1 MDGERDMPKG
11 AFVVIAEFRVK
22 PDAMDAFLDAA
33 RDDATHSVRDEP
45 GCRQFD
51 VVRPETGNNVVF
63 YEVYDDRQAFDDHL
77 KTPHLDRFR
86 EAFPALIE
94 EELPVRFLNRQWL

>member
-1 MDGERDMPKG
+1 MPNG

-22 PDAMDAFLDAA
+22 PDAMDAFLNAA
-33 RDDATHSVRDEP
+33 QDDAKHSVQHEP

-51 VVRPETGNNVVF
+51 VVRPESGNNVVF
-63 YEVYDDRQAFDDHL
+63 YEVYDSREAFDDHL

>member
-1 MDGERDMPKG
+1 MDGERDMPNG

-22 PDAMDAFLDAA
+22 PDAMDAFLNAA
-33 RDDATHSVRDEP
+33 QDDAKHSVQDEP

-51 VVRPETGNNVVF
+51 VVRPDSGNNVVF
-63 YEVYDDRQAFDDHL
+63 YEVYDSREAFDDHL

>member
-1 MDGERDMPKG
+1 MDGERDMPNG

-22 PDAMDAFLDAA
+22 PDAMDAFLNAA
-33 RDDATHSVRDEP
+33 QDDAKHSVQDEP

-51 VVRPETGNNVVF
+51 VVRPESGNNVVF
-63 YEVYDDRQAFDDHL
+63 YEVYDSREAFDDHL

-86 EAFPALIE
+86 EAVPALIE

>member
-1 MDGERDMPKG
+1 MDGERDMPNG

-22 PDAMDAFLDAA
+22 PDAMDVFLNAA
-33 RDDATHSVRDEP
+33 QDDATHSVQDEP

-51 VVRPETGNNVVF
+51 VVRPESGNNVVF
-63 YEVYDDRQAFDDHL
+63 YEVYDSREAFDDHL
-77 KTPHLDRFR
+77 KTPHLNRFR

>member
-1 MDGERDMPKG
+1 M
-11 AFVVIAEFRVK
+11 
-22 PDAMDAFLDAA
+22 
-33 RDDATHSVRDEP
+33 
-45 GCRQFD
+45 
-51 VVRPETGNNVVF
+51 VRPETGNNVVF

>member
-1 MDGERDMPKG
+1 MPFLTQRKMMPS
-11 AFVVIAEFRVK
+11 IRFRMNRV
-22 PDAMDAFLDAA
+22 AGNSMWCG
-33 RDDATHSVRDEP
+33 RN
-45 GCRQFD
+45 
-51 VVRPETGNNVVF
+51 PETTWLF
-63 YEVYDDRQAFDDHL
+63 YEVYDSREAFDDHL